1 MKLKEINIKNP
12 TNYFFDDMINVKN
25 FNSNI
30 VKLDKKSYKNI
41 DIYFI
46 GYITIKNTGDY
57 EGIHSVDPLYF
68 IIGEVDGYIE
78 ERNRNKYLILKKE
91 GIDKIHK
98 ALG

>member
-1 MKLKEINIKNP
+1 
-12 TNYFFDDMINVKN
+12 MINVKN
-25 FNSNI
+25 FNSNL

-78 ERNRNKYLILKKE
+78 EKNRNKYLI
-91 GIDKIHK
+91 
-98 ALG
+98 